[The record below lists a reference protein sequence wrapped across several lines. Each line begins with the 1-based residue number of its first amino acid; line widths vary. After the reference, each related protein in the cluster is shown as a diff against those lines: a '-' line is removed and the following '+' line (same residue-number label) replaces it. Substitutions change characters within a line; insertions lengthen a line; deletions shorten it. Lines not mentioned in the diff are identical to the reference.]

1 MRVLCFLLFYA
12 RSQLTSNPSSLMQF
26 SITAEDMHAAAAE
39 MNEIYDAQ
47 REEAR
52 DAQEADH
59 DWATRPHPL
68 FEGDDMSEFDDD
80 QTPAEDGE
88 PRCHDMSDDAE
99 ALASAGYG
107 TDEDYGGSL
116 GGEDSYLDSYYESQ
130 TECDFGE

>member
-1 MRVLCFLLFYA
+1 
-12 RSQLTSNPSSLMQF
+12 MQF

-47 REEAR
+47 REEAW

-68 FEGDDMSEFDDD
+68 FEDDEQDD
-80 QTPAEDGE
+80 DGE
-88 PRCHDMSDDAE
+88 PHGSHDLSDDAD
-99 ALASAGYG
+99 ALASAGFG
-107 TDEDYGGSL
+107 TDEDYGCY

>member
-1 MRVLCFLLFYA
+1 MRVFFFLLFCA
-12 RSQLTSNPSSLMQF
+12 RSQLTFNPSSLMQF

-39 MNEIYDAQ
+39 MNEIHDAQ
-47 REEAR
+47 RE
-52 DAQEADH
+52 EADH

>member
-1 MRVLCFLLFYA
+1 MRVFFFLLFCA
-12 RSQLTSNPSSLMQF
+12 RSQLTFNPSSLMQF

-47 REEAR
+47 REEAW

-68 FEGDDMSEFDDD
+68 FEDDEQDD
-80 QTPAEDGE
+80 DGE
-88 PRCHDMSDDAE
+88 PCGSHDLSDDAE

-116 GGEDSYLDSYYESQ
+116 GGEDSFLDGYYESQ